1 MLISK
6 YQVGQLHVLI
16 LEKWPYVGEIL
27 WIPEAYS
34 PLVTRTA
41 CSLSVPYMGHMGP
54 SPVDVL
60 IGIAKTAFAGS
71 RVSHMW
77 YHPAGE
83 RLDPKAAG

>member
-1 MLISK
+1 
-6 YQVGQLHVLI
+6 
-16 LEKWPYVGEIL
+16 
-27 WIPEAYS
+27 
-34 PLVTRTA
+34 
-41 CSLSVPYMGHMGP
+41 MGRMGP

-83 RLDPKAAG
+83 RLDPKAAGWGVQGTELEPD

>member
-16 LEKWPYVGEIL
+16 LEKRPYVGEIL

-41 CSLSVPYMGHMGP
+41 CSRGAPYVGSVGLGLTTVGEMVVLALSL
-54 SPVDVL
+54 VDCQALPCLVAL
-60 IGIAKTAFAGS
+60 AD
-71 RVSHMW
+71 R
-77 YHPAGE
+77 
-83 RLDPKAAG
+83 